1 VGPIA
6 GPAGTDRSQEDPML
20 TTVRYRL
27 AAATGAAYILLILV
41 GNTLATK
48 GASTAAHPSGA
59 RVLRDVEHQV
69 HSAAATTGFVMEVLS
84 FTLFVVFL
92 GYLAAVLRSRRAEPD
107 LMAGTAVI
115 AGVVTLS
122 VKLASAAPMGA
133 LMLDRHQLSPVLARV
148 LADINSVAFVIS
160 WIPMGVFITALA
172 LALRT
177 AGLAGRPTAYS
188 GVVIGLAGLVLG
200 VIGIN
205 DPVNANPM
213 PFLLGL
219 VWILVVSVRLAI
231 RGGATTETES
241 AADPAYRPAELRDAA
256 APTASR

>member
-1 VGPIA
+1 
-6 GPAGTDRSQEDPML
+6 ML

-41 GNTLATK
+41 GNTLATS

-69 HSAAATTGFVMEVLS
+69 NSAAATTGFVMEVLG
-84 FTLFVVFL
+84 FTLFLVFL

-107 LMAGTAVI
+107 VMAGTAVI
-115 AGVVTLS
+115 AGVVMLA

-133 LMLDRHQLSPVLARV
+133 LMMDRHQVSPLLARV

-177 AGLAGRPTAYS
+177 AGLAGRPTMYS
-188 GVVIGLAGLVLG
+188 GVVIGLAGVVLG
-200 VIGIN
+200 VIGTQ
-205 DPVNANPM
+205 DPVNANPV

-219 VWILVVSVRLAI
+219 VWTLVVSVRLAI
-231 RGGATTETES
+231 RRGANTATGP
-241 AADPAYRPAELRDAA
+241 AADSAYRPAELRDAT
-256 APTASR
+256 APAASR